1 MENIKEIALNIIED
15 TCEIDDITD
24 FDLDLYDAGLMD
36 SLSVINIILLI
47 EKKIGIKIQ
56 PTDLSRDDI
65 STVNNFISFLERKVK
80 KNC

>member
-15 TCEIDDITD
+15 TCEIDDIID